1 MEFMKIVHM
10 EMNNR
15 HLKPKPG
22 GYFSEKNSIMNAAQ
36 SPGAKTVATPA
47 TPKGGGDSGNE
58 NSSVRLSPAAELAS
72 ERVWLV
78 AQSEE
83 VWLWAA
89 CRNAP

>member
-22 GYFSEKNSIMNAAQ
+22 GYFSDKNSVMNTAQ
-36 SPGAKTVATPA
+36 SPGAKNTVAN
-47 TPKGGGDSGNE
+47 KVESGNE
-58 NSSVRLSPAAELAS
+58 NSSARLSPAAELAS

-83 VWLWAA
+83 VWL
-89 CRNAP
+89 